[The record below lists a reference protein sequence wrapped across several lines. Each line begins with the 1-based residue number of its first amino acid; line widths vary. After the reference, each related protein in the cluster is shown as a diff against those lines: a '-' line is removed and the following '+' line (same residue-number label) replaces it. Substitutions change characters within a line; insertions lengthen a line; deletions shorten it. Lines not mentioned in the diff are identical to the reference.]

1 MVFNQSR
8 DSAKYIDQ
16 HVFNI
21 VPWFLVYTFRHVG
34 WVSGLG
40 LDSAWF
46 EFKDAKFFKAQP

>member
-21 VPWFLVYTFRHVG
+21 VPWFLVYTFRHDG